1 MINEMERVGL
11 ISLQKMV
18 DPPLL
23 VPDDGMLSPIRT
35 SPGGLNYYRSGLG
48 PQDRITPLDT
58 RGRLDLSEQKIGLVR
73 NNIERA
79 FYLDLLELPSN
90 TAPDGDILRFSATEI
105 AARQRDRLQILAPIV
120 ARQESELLGPLVLR
134 TLSMLIR
141 NQKLPPAPPV
151 LIDAEI
157 KVAYSNPVSV
167 SQRSGELASI
177 NQLIQF
183 LVPFAQI
190 DPSIMQS
197 FQPNRVAELAAEILK
212 VSPTVFKTNEE
223 RQAEVAEQQQQ
234 QQMMQEMQQ
243 AQAVAQQQNLISESR
258 KNEAQALLN
267 ESKAQMPV

>member
-1 MINEMERVGL
+1 
-11 ISLQKMV
+11 
-18 DPPLL
+18 
-23 VPDDGMLSPIRT
+23 
-35 SPGGLNYYRSGLG
+35 
-48 PQDRITPLDT
+48 
-58 RGRLDLSEQKIGLVR
+58 
-73 NNIERA
+73 
-79 FYLDLLELPSN
+79 
-90 TAPDGDILRFSATEI
+90 
-105 AARQRDRLQILAPIV
+105 
-120 ARQESELLGPLVLR
+120 
-134 TLSMLIR
+134 MLIR

-151 LIDAEI
+151 LVDAEI

-267 ESKAQMPV
+267 ESKAQMPS